1 MKSYINLVILCSLLL
16 MFSGCHKEYEPT
28 EDLFDV
34 VGSVAQ
40 VSSLTSPVTTAAA
53 NSSINLVI
61 KCNVVNTEIKEFKFY
76 QRIGPV
82 TAAPYT
88 AATITVPF
96 VGNFVAEERVHV
108 ITVPYTVPNEKGK
121 TFSLEV
127 EAVTANNLVSARR
140 RLSPVNVTI
149 N

>member
-1 MKSYINLVILCSLLL
+1 MKNLINISLLFL
-16 MFSGCHKEYEPT
+16 IIFVASGCYK
-28 EDLFDV
+28 DV
-34 VGSVAQ
+34 NPNDENFTIVGDIAQ
-40 VSSLTSPVTTAAA
+40 VSSLTSPVTAAAA

-82 TAAPYT
+82 TADPYT
-88 AATITVPF
+88 VATITVPF
-96 VGNFVAEERVHV
+96 VGNFVAAERVHV